1 MKLMQSSAL
10 YTSPPKSK
18 HSTKRQKVKVNIW
31 LDPPEK
37 AELQRLAGSEGLSL
51 SQTGRAILLDGL
63 VQKLRMQREAL
74 AQPAVAA
81 TMHSE
86 MTRLIN
92 TLSQFQGR
100 IVFEVGQLR
109 WLVINTMY
117 REVVNPNRT
126 LSKEEFY
133 GLLDESSK
141 ETLKNLRRFSPHI
154 AEVVKAMK
162 QWLSGE
168 EEQQ

>member
-1 MKLMQSSAL
+1 MKLMQSTAPA
-10 YTSPPKSK
+10 TSIPKRT

-31 LDPPEK
+31 LDRPEK
-37 AELQRLAGSEGLSL
+37 AELERLAASEGLSL
-51 SQTGRAILLDGL
+51 SRTGRALVVDGL
-63 VQKLRMQREAL
+63 VQKLRLQREAL

-81 TMHSE
+81 TMHTE

-92 TLSQFQGR
+92 NLSQFQGR

-109 WLVINTMY
+109 WLVINKMY
-117 REVVNPNRT
+117 RDVLHPNRT

-133 GLLDESSK
+133 GLLDQSSK
-141 ETLKNLRRFSPHI
+141 ETMKNLRRFVPHI

-162 QWLSGE
+162 RWLTE
-168 EEQQ
+168 EEEPE

>member
-10 YTSPPKSK
+10 YTSPPNSK

-37 AELQRLAGSEGLSL
+37 AELQLLAGSEGLSL
-51 SQTGRAILLDGL
+51 SQTGRALLLDGL

-109 WLVINTMY
+109 WLVINKMY

>member
-1 MKLMQSSAL
+1 
-10 YTSPPKSK
+10 
-18 HSTKRQKVKVNIW
+18 
-31 LDPPEK
+31 
-37 AELQRLAGSEGLSL
+37 
-51 SQTGRAILLDGL
+51 
-63 VQKLRMQREAL
+63 
-74 AQPAVAA
+74 
-81 TMHSE
+81 
-86 MTRLIN
+86 
-92 TLSQFQGR
+92 
-100 IVFEVGQLR
+100 
-109 WLVINTMY
+109 
-117 REVVNPNRT
+117 VNPNRT